1 MHVQL
6 HICIS
11 QQAREGGIAMYEIKS
26 GMAATRLAGAKWRKS
41 SASGAVGNCVE
52 IAWLP
57 TDLVAVRNSRDP
69 HGPALVY
76 SRTGLARLLIGA
88 KKW

>member
-11 QQAREGGIAMYEIKS
+11 QGTVRKVGTMMNEIRN
-26 GMAATRLAGAKWRKS
+26 GMPATWLQGAEWRKS

-52 IAWLP
+52 VAWLP
-57 TDLVAVRNSRDP
+57 SDLLAVRNSRDP

-76 SRTGLARLLIGA
+76 SRPVVAALMDRLQ
-88 KKW
+88 K

>member
-11 QQAREGGIAMYEIKS
+11 QGTVRKVGTMMNEIRN
-26 GMAATRLAGAKWRKS
+26 GMPATWLQGAEWRKS

-52 IAWLP
+52 VAWLP
-57 TDLVAVRNSRDP
+57 SDLIAVRNSRDP

-76 SRTGLARLLIGA
+76 PRAGVATLMGRFQ
-88 KKW
+88 K